1 MTHEPL
7 APAALSSALHDGPVA
22 EGPVKLSDVAY
33 AKIFGRISSGEYPVG
48 GRLPTENA
56 LAILLSVSRPVVRE
70 ALARLRDDGVVVS
83 RRGSGTYVRKA
94 PQPDQARAAPLM
106 NIADMRRCLEFRI
119 SLEGETAYRAA
130 LRSQGREALTAA
142 VARLEAGMAE
152 DRIDIADDYAFHAA
166 VADCTGN
173 RFFQAV
179 MADLK
184 PSITTGMEIT
194 RSFGLLGTREALEA
208 LHREHLAVYDA
219 IMANDAEGAR
229 TAMRLHLEN
238 AMKRAFEGVGD

>member
-1 MTHEPL
+1 MTLEPPPTTASPL
-7 APAALSSALHDGPVA
+7 APNDVPAPA
-22 EGPVKLSDVAY
+22 GPVKLSDVAY

-56 LAILLSVSRPVVRE
+56 LAILLSISRPVVRE

-83 RRGSGTYVRKA
+83 RRGSGTYVRRV

-130 LRSQGREALTAA
+130 LRSQGRDALAAA
-142 VARLEAGMAE
+142 VERLEAGMAE

-166 VADCTGN
+166 IADCTGN

-179 MADLK
+179 MSDLK

-194 RSFGLLGTREALEA
+194 RSFGLLGTRDALEA
-208 LHREHLAVYDA
+208 LHREHLAVYVA

-229 TAMRLHLEN
+229 RAMRLHLEN